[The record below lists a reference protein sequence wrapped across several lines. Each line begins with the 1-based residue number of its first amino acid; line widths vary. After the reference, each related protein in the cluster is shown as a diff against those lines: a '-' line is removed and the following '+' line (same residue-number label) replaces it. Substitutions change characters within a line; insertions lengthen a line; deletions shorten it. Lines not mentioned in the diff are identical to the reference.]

1 MSAPQ
6 WLLQSE
12 VGLCP
17 CGCIGVRRKGSFVA
31 KTLAGASGVMRQ
43 AIFSDDIAARNGL
56 LQRLDPRVKLVTMI
70 GTLVVVALV
79 HSLPLLALA
88 YVGTVVLAAVS
99 GLPLGFF
106 IKRVW
111 LFIPIFT
118 GIVVLPATLSV
129 VTPGDVVLPLWHWHG
144 HTHGVTEQGLHG
156 AGIIITRVATSISLV
171 VLLTL
176 TTPWVRLLAALRAL
190 GVPKI
195 FVLVIG
201 MAYRYLFLL
210 LDAVD
215 DMYTARKAR
224 TLGPDREG
232 RRFVAAGAGTL
243 FGKSHQLS
251 EEVHQAMVARGY
263 TGNARSMSAFRLR
276 TADAGWSAGIVAAA
290 VILLVL
296 DRGVL

>member
-1 MSAPQ
+1 M
-6 WLLQSE
+6 
-12 VGLCP
+12 
-17 CGCIGVRRKGSFVA
+17 RRKGSFVN
-31 KTLAGASGVMRQ
+31 KTLAGASGVLRQ
-43 AIFSDDIAARNGL
+43 AIFSDDIATQNGL
-56 LQRLDPRVKLVTMI
+56 LQRLDPRVKLATMI
-70 GTLVVVALV
+70 GLLIVVALM
-79 HSLPLLALA
+79 HSLPLLVLA
-88 YVGTVVLAAVS
+88 YAGTVVLAGAS

-129 VTPGDVVLPLWHWHG
+129 ITPGDIVLPLWHWHG
-144 HTHGVTEQGLHG
+144 HPHGFTAQGLHG
-156 AGIIITRVATSISLV
+156 AGLIVTRVATSISLV

-210 LDAVD
+210 LDTVD
-215 DMYTARKAR
+215 DMYTARKSR
-224 TLGPDREG
+224 TLGGTDRRANREG

-243 FGKSHQLS
+243 FGKAHQVS

-263 TGNARSMSAFRLR
+263 TGNAQTLNAFRLR
-276 TADAGWSAGIVAAA
+276 PADAGWSVGVVAVA
-290 VILLVL
+290 VLLLLV